1 MAGKILNMSK
11 LKQIIRLR
19 EQGTG
24 IQTISKGLG
33 ISRNTIK
40 KYLALIKKSGHDVQA
55 LLEKDELELEALL
68 APPSPNEEARMLG
81 LEAMRPYIEKELPR
95 TGVSR
100 WLLWKEY
107 MQQNPGGYSYSH
119 FCNHIRRWKAG
130 KDATMH
136 LEHSPGDKMFIDFAG
151 KKLHWVDRGTGELHE
166 VEVYVAVLGHSQ
178 MTFVKA
184 VPSQRKTDFLDATQD
199 ALHYFGGV
207 PRLLVPDNLKAAVQ
221 RADKYEADLNTD
233 FADMANHYGTAVL
246 PARAYRPRD
255 KALVENAVRIAY
267 SRIYAPLRDRTF
279 HSLQELNLAISQL
292 LEQHNDMHFQK
303 EAISRRERF
312 QKGEKEKLGP
322 LPVSRYELKRFRYCT
337 VMKNAHVSLLED
349 KHYYSVPYR
358 FIAKKVKL
366 VYSST
371 QVSVYYKG
379 ERIAFHRRDMRC
391 HVYTTIKEHMPS
403 AHRFV
408 AEWNPQKFLSWAEG
422 IHPDVKDFIT
432 AVMERKRHPEQAYRS
447 CVGILSFDKKVG
459 RERFLAA
466 IRRASDFGAYDYRT
480 VDRILKSG
488 LDRLANEDNGQQMEL
503 PFHKN
508 IRGSKD
514 YR

>member
-1 MAGKILNMSK
+1 MGK

-24 IQTISKGLG
+24 ILTISKALRV
-33 ISRNTIK
+33 SRNTIK
-40 KYLALIKKSGHDVQA
+40 RYLALIKESGHEITA
-55 LLEKDELELEALL
+55 LLEKEDSELEALL
-68 APPSPNEEARMLG
+68 ISPPEEDKVRRRA
-81 LEAMRPYIEKELPR
+81 LEAMRPYIERELPKI
-95 TGVSR
+95 GVTR
-100 WLLWKEY
+100 WTLWEEY
-107 MQQNPGGYSYSH
+107 LRKNPGGYSYPH
-119 FCNHIRRWKAG
+119 FCNNIRSWQAG
-130 KDATMH
+130 KGATMH

-151 KKLHWVDRGTGELHE
+151 KKLNWVDRETGELHE
-166 VEVYVAVLGHSQ
+166 VEVYVAILGHSQ
-178 MTFVKA
+178 LTFVKA
-184 VPSQRKTDFLDATQD
+184 VPSQKKEDFLAATQD

-221 RADKYEADLNTD
+221 RASKYEADLNTD

-246 PARAYRPRD
+246 PTRSYRPRD

-279 HSLQELNLAISQL
+279 HSLQELNLVISQL
-292 LEQHNDMHFQK
+292 LERHNDMHFQK
-303 EAISRRERF
+303 EAISRRGRF
-312 QKGEKEKLGP
+312 QKEEKERLGP
-322 LPVSRYELKRFRYCT
+322 LPVSRYEPKRFRYCT
-337 VMKNAHVSLLED
+337 VLKNAHVSLLED

-358 FIAKKVKL
+358 FIARKVKL
-366 VYSST
+366 VYSASN
-371 QVSVYYKG
+371 VSVYYKG
-379 ERIAFHRRDMRC
+379 ERIAFHRRDMRY
-391 HVYTTIKEHMPS
+391 HVYTTVKEHMPS

-408 AEWNPQKFLSWAEG
+408 AEWNPQKFLSWAER
-422 IHPDVKDFIT
+422 IHPDVRDFID

-480 VDRILKSG
+480 VDRILKNG
-488 LDRLANEDNGQQMEL
+488 LEGLSNGDDGKQMEL

-508 IRGSKD
+508 IRGKED